1 MSLVATRTFVD
12 DEGPHLRVSQNMSR
26 YICSENSRGKRVT

>member
-12 DEGPHLRVSQNMSR
+12 DEGPHLRVSQKYAR
-26 YICSENSRGKRVT
+26 KIAVVKE